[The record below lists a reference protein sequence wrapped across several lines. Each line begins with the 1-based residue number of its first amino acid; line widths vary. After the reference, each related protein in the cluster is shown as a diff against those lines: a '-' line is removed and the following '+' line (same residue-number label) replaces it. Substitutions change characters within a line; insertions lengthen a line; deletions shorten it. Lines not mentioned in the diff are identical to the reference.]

1 MPLLPS
7 STRRHVQGF
16 TLMELM
22 VVMAIVGLLAGY
34 VGPRLFAQVG
44 RSEVKVAQA
53 QLDALAKA
61 LGHYRLDMGRYPATQ
76 PGLAALMQPP
86 PGDGR
91 WAGPYLAKA
100 LPPDP
105 WGQPYQYRA
114 PGRQGDFE
122 LWSWGRDG
130 RPGGQ
135 GEDADLHWK

>member
-1 MPLLPS
+1 
-7 STRRHVQGF
+7 
-16 TLMELM
+16 MELM

-61 LGHYRLDMGRYPATQ
+61 LGHYRLDMGRYPSTQ
-76 PGLAALMQPP
+76 SGLSALMQAPA
-86 PGDGR
+86 GDGR

-105 WGQPYQYRA
+105 WGHAYQYRA